1 MSFGGG
7 SGSTGS
13 ELLRYQLEQDRY
25 RANVEAGKLR
35 AETERKDAEI
45 ETKRVNR
52 LKGGGMQAFTTA
64 GYTGYPADRQ
74 LGGGNSLAAVSI

>member
-7 SGSTGS
+7 SVGDPNLSW
-13 ELLRYQLEQDRY
+13 QLEQDRR
-25 RANVEAGKLR
+25 RAQAEGDRIK
-35 AETERKDAEI
+35 AETARKDAEI